1 MSEELRT
8 RDRQLATTA
17 DGFLYDTVTGEVLS
31 YEGPSPSGTPVTEN
45 FTINSVEAAD
55 WVLELRS
62 GIEGEIAG
70 IEAQLEAVTK
80 MLHARKSAAM
90 RKLSW
95 WEFRFGP
102 SLIAFARSCLRGK
115 SRTAQFSW
123 GRISFRRTGGNNE
136 IIDMKAAVE
145 WMRNWMPDKIKS
157 KEWVNVTDLLDAKKI
172 SDRWDEEEEGVTK
185 HPTPFLISSEPSEN
199 VTITTGIDIDREE
212 RTTR

>member
-1 MSEELRT
+1 MSQELSI

-17 DGFLYDTVTGEVLS
+17 DGFLYDTETGEVLS

-55 WVLELRS
+55 WALQLRS

-70 IEAQLEAVTK
+70 IETQLEAVTE
-80 MLHARKSAAM
+80 MLRARKSAAM

-95 WEFRFGP
+95 WEWKFAP

-123 GRISFRRTGGNNE
+123 GRVSFRKTGGNNE

-145 WMRNWMPDKIKS
+145 WMREFDPSKIKVIETVRVKDFIDFK
-157 KEWVNVTDLLDAKKI
+157 KEYF
-172 SDRWDEEEEGVTK
+172 DEWSEQ
-185 HPTPFLISSEPSEN
+185 PSLPFLISSEPSEN
-199 VTITTGIDIDREE
+199 VTITTGIEIDREE
-212 RTTR
+212 RPTR